1 MILHYRGHLVR
12 FDLDDDEVFMITY
25 EPPIPAE
32 LEKQYNSCKQR
43 KDCKKTAI
51 KAIDLA
57 LGQPNG

>member
-1 MILHYRGHLVR
+1 
-12 FDLDDDEVFMITY
+12 MITY

>member
-1 MILHYRGHLVR
+1 MILDYRGYNVR

-25 EPPIPAE
+25 EPKLPAQ
-32 LEKQYNSCKQR
+32 LEKQYSSCKLR